1 MDVYLQA
8 QQLSE
13 WLLFNANSSAIL
25 QLYHYNFQWD
35 EDEVRFVLDQYA
47 NLDFYSASSLKQQS
61 VDRHVAPIGHIVLIP
76 SQPVLALSPYC
87 CVLSGATTNTNFT
100 VFGVTRSGVWKN
112 YALTITSTMRFSA
125 KLKL

>member
-8 QQLSE
+8 QQMSE
-13 WLLFNANSSAIL
+13 WLLFNANSSTIF

-61 VDRHVAPIGHIVLIP
+61 VDRYVAPIGHIVFIP
-76 SQPVLALSPYC
+76 SLPVLAACLAEQQQIPISQYLVWPGRGSIHFWL
-87 CVLSGATTNTNFT
+87 VFNANFYSISA
-100 VFGVTRSGVWKN
+100 RSWCEK
-112 YALTITSTMRFSA
+112 TMR
-125 KLKL
+125 

>member
-100 VFGVTRSGVWKN
+100 VFGVTRLGVDTF
-112 YALTITSTMRFSA
+112 LIGI
-125 KLKL
+125 